1 MYGHLAILAPHTCCC
16 CWWCFT
22 VESFIGGVFII
33 LWNDRRGGVILGG
46 GKRDR
51 EIFMPIMGI
60 TGDDH
65 HNDRA

>member
-16 CWWCFT
+16 CCWWFT

-33 LWNDRRGGVILGG
+33 LWNDRGEMILGG
-46 GKRDR
+46 GQRNR

-65 HNDRA
+65 LNDRA